1 MEEQPEISITEHQT
15 YTVEAAVPGE
25 KKSRT
30 GLIIG
35 IIVGV
40 LLLLCCCC
48 LVIVAVVLLSQE
60 DVLQSI
66 FGGLLPFF
74 ALI

>member
-1 MEEQPEISITEHQT
+1 MEEQPGIPITEPQT

-35 IIVGV
+35 IVVGV
-40 LLLLCCCC
+40 LVLLCCCC
-48 LVIVAVVLLSQE
+48 LAIVAVVLLSQE
-60 DVLQSI
+60 DLLQSI
-66 FGGLLPFF
+66 FGGLLPLF